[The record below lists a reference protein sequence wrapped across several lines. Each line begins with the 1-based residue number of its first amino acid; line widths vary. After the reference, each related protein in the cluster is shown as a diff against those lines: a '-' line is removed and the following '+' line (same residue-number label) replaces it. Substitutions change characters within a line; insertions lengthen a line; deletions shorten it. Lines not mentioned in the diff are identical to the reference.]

1 MTRKPTLPGEIL
13 LEEFLEPMQISQTA
27 LAKHIEVD
35 YKVINRIVNGHS
47 SLTPDIALR
56 LSKVLGTTPEF
67 WLNLQQKLDVF
78 DAQKNLKGLKLKPL
92 QKVVSLL
99 QE

>member
-13 LEEFLEPMQISQTA
+13 LEEFLLPMDLSQAA

-56 LSKVLGTTPEF
+56 LSKAFGTTSQF
-67 WLNLQQKLDVF
+67 WLNLQQKVDIHE
-78 DAQKNLKGLKLKPL
+78 AQEKLKGINFKPL
-92 QKVVSLL
+92 PKTASY
-99 QE
+99 

>member
-1 MTRKPTLPGEIL
+1 MARKPTLPGEIL
-13 LEEFLEPMQISQTA
+13 REEFLEPMQISQAA

-56 LSKVLGTTPEF
+56 LSRVLGTTSEF
-67 WLNLQQKLDVF
+67 WLNLQQKVDIF
-78 DAQKNLKGLKLKPL
+78 EAQEKLKGVKLKPL
-92 QKVVSLL
+92 QKIASL
-99 QE
+99 